1 MTFNFDQATAAL
13 TAQAASSDA
22 TTAAMAKAGLALL
35 AGNKAYFVALGEQ
48 AITQIVTAYLAG
60 NDQAVVTTFWTLDQ
74 QAAAMVTGSA
84 DVAQRQ
90 YDFKQRALTVARI
103 AAELIATVLAAGVV
117 L

>member
-1 MTFNFDQATAAL
+1 MTFDFDKAKAAL
-13 TAQAASSDA
+13 ASNPVAAAFLDN
-22 TTAAMAKAGLALL
+22 
-35 AGNKAYFVALGEQ
+35 NKAYLVNLGQQ

-90 YDFKQRALTVARI
+90 KLQRVKKETLGRARQVIDKQMRVAQEI
-103 AAELIATVLAAGVV
+103 AGLLGRLI
-117 L
+117 

>member
-1 MTFNFDQATAAL
+1 MHAAAT
-13 TAQAASSDA
+13 
-22 TTAAMAKAGLALL
+22 
-35 AGNKAYFVALGEQ
+35 E
-48 AITQIVTAYLAG
+48 
-60 NDQAVVTTFWTLDQ
+60 LDQ

>member
-1 MTFNFDQATAAL
+1 MTFDFDKAKAAL
-13 TAQAASSDA
+13 ASNPIAAAFMDN
-22 TTAAMAKAGLALL
+22 
-35 AGNKAYFVALGEQ
+35 NKAYLVNLGEQ
-48 AITQIVTAYLAG
+48 AIMQIVAAYLSG
-60 NDQAVVTTFWTLDQ
+60 NDQSVVTTFWSLDQ

>member
-1 MTFNFDQATAAL
+1 MTFDFDKAKAAL
-13 TAQAASSDA
+13 ASNSVAAAFLDN
-22 TTAAMAKAGLALL
+22 
-35 AGNKAYFVALGEQ
+35 NKAYLVNLGEQ
-48 AITQIVTAYLAG
+48 AILQVVAAYLAG
-60 NDQAVVTTFWTLDQ
+60 NDTGVVTAFWSLDQ

>member
-1 MTFNFDQATAAL
+1 MTFDFDK
-13 TAQAASSDA
+13 
-22 TTAAMAKAGLALL
+22 AKAAL
-35 AGNKAYFVALGEQ
+35 AGNPAATAFMDGNKAALIALGEQ
-48 AITQIVTAYLAG
+48 AIMQIVNAYLAG
-60 NDQAVVTTFWTLDQ
+60 NDSAVVTTFWSLDQ

-90 YDFKQRALTVARI
+90 YDFKQRAFTVAKI

>member
-1 MTFNFDQATAAL
+1 MTYDFDKAKAAL
-13 TAQAASSDA
+13 AGNPIAAAFLD
-22 TTAAMAKAGLALL
+22 
-35 AGNKAYFVALGEQ
+35 GNKAYLVNLGEQ
-48 AITQIVTAYLAG
+48 AILAIVTAYLAG
-60 NDQAVVTTFWTLDQ
+60 NDTGVVTAFWSLDQ

-90 YDFKQRALTVARI
+90 YDFKQRAFTVARI

>member
-1 MTFNFDQATAAL
+1 MTFDFDKAKAAL
-13 TAQAASSDA
+13 ASNPVAAAFLDN
-22 TTAAMAKAGLALL
+22 
-35 AGNKAYFVALGEQ
+35 NKAYLVNLGQQ
-48 AITQIVTAYLAG
+48 AIMQIVTAYLSG
-60 NDQAVVTTFWTLDQ
+60 NDTSVVTAFWSLDQ

>member
-1 MTFNFDQATAAL
+1 MTFDFDKAKAAL
-13 TAQAASSDA
+13 ASNPVAAAFLDN
-22 TTAAMAKAGLALL
+22 
-35 AGNKAYFVALGEQ
+35 NKAYLVNLGQQ